1 MKYDEEKRVITAS
14 KDKILTNGQ
23 AYSSVGGCV
32 YLGVNSNKDDWH
44 EISEE
49 EYLAIVDNE
58 VM

>member
-1 MKYDEEKRVITAS
+1 MKYDKEKRIITAS

-23 AYSSVGGCV
+23 AFSSVGGCV
-32 YLGVNSNKDDWH
+32 YLGVNSNKNDWY

-49 EYLAIVDNE
+49 EYSVIIDEE